1 MIKELRENL
10 REEISLLELIRGE
23 DETAKTKM
31 TSEVLSQIK
40 ILNDS
45 YLDILS
51 GQSDKKKI
59 KKEKGLTGYNFVHIP
74 KKGKAKYKKTNKS
87 IGKAFSLSLKDKDVS
102 GGNPYISISAKLFG
116 KVARKLEP
124 SFSDLTNDL
133 RAANIALVT
142 TTYLSLM
149 FFSCVLSLVA
159 GVGLFALLGGKL
171 VWSIVLL
178 PLIVF
183 FLFYTYPSS
192 RSSEINKKIN
202 YEISFATIHMAAIA
216 GSNIGAVRLFEILS
230 ESNEYPNIGF
240 ELKKVLNQV
249 KVFGYNVTN
258 SLKNVASKT
267 RNIKLSE
274 LLGGLATNINT
285 GGQLKSYLE
294 KKSESYLVDYKLER
308 QKYIDL
314 AGTFLDIYISILIA
328 APLILI
334 LLLMVMSMIGAS
346 FLGMGLNQI
355 IFISIVAIIVLNII
369 FIIVLNI
376 KQPEI

>member
-1 MIKELRENL
+1 
-10 REEISLLELIRGE
+10 
-23 DETAKTKM
+23 
-31 TSEVLSQIK
+31 
-40 ILNDS
+40 
-45 YLDILS
+45 
-51 GQSDKKKI
+51 
-59 KKEKGLTGYNFVHIP
+59 
-74 KKGKAKYKKTNKS
+74 
-87 IGKAFSLSLKDKDVS
+87 
-102 GGNPYISISAKLFG
+102 
-116 KVARKLEP
+116 
-124 SFSDLTNDL
+124 
-133 RAANIALVT
+133 
-142 TTYLSLM
+142 
-149 FFSCVLSLVA
+149 
-159 GVGLFALLGGKL
+159 
-171 VWSIVLL
+171 
-178 PLIVF
+178 
-183 FLFYTYPSS
+183 
-192 RSSEINKKIN
+192 
-202 YEISFATIHMAAIA
+202 MAAIA

-274 LLGGLATNINT
+274 LLGGIATNIST

-294 KKSESYLVDYKLER
+294 KKSESFLVDYKLER

-334 LLLMVMSMIGAS
+334 LLLMVMSMIGAN
-346 FLGMGLNQI
+346 FLGLGLTEI
-355 IFISIVAIIVLNII
+355 IFISIVAIVVLNII